1 MSLKKRGSFKED
13 REFFEIGNSPSRF
26 ESSSSSER
34 DTSPLTELKVDDDSR
49 EGTSS
54 LTNGTANNNSP
65 ESKRVLNSNRAKTQ
79 AKYLLNNGEQLK
91 IIRP

>member
-34 DTSPLTELKVDDDSR
+34 DTSPLAELKVDDDSR

-65 ESKRVLNSNRAKTQ
+65 ESKRVLNSNRA
-79 AKYLLNNGEQLK
+79 
-91 IIRP
+91 